1 MAVYTQEFE
10 PNTDKGCEAVN
21 SCVKKL
27 VQVEIKRTISFL
39 NTQQRGHWEKN
50 NTTGQTMLLLAIL
63 YCKYTTK

>member
-27 VQVEIKRTISFL
+27 VQVEIKRTISYL
-39 NTQQRGHWEKN
+39 HTQQRGHWEKN
-50 NTTGQTMLLLAIL
+50 NTT
-63 YCKYTTK
+63 

>member
-39 NTQQRGHWEKN
+39 HNSRGHWEKN
-50 NTTGQTMLLLAIL
+50 NTT
-63 YCKYTTK
+63 